1 MAIFAQPANTQTNL
15 TLMGQVLPDPIK
27 NKVGFRFKIKIKIII
42 IINKIKKPEAGPGRV
57 QVLVKT

>member
-27 NKVGFRFKIKIKIII
+27 NKVGFRFKIKIKIIK
-42 IINKIKKPEAGPGRV
+42 INKIKKPEASPG
-57 QVLVKT
+57 